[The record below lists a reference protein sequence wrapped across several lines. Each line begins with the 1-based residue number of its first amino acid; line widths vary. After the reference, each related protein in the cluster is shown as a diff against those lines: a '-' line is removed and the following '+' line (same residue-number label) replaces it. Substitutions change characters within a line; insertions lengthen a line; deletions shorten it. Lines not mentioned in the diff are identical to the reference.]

1 MLNKVLKTMFN
12 PEVSG
17 KKNKKPKLIEGGIMN
32 KKICLLVSLII
43 FFTVMCVTQ
52 LEAGWGYKRNI
63 DITYTGSALSNY
75 QVQVELTTANFVY
88 AHLASSDSDDIRFS
102 TDVTG
107 TQDPDCDY
115 WIESWVNGGDS
126 KIWVEV
132 PSITGNMTIYMYYGN
147 ASASSE
153 SSLANTFPS
162 GSFIDTF
169 ADETKIDMGA
179 SSDIAVSGGEVKLNN
194 INEIWYETYGPDGT
208 NDVVQIGNMYVARN
222 TNTAGTAY
230 NGSKNW
236 QGALDWAAGLNWL
249 EKTNWRM
256 PTIGELSTIYSNRG
270 SLGSYNKY
278 NSYWS
283 STAIDATYAW
293 SVYFDGGYQESHSKA
308 ANFYV
313 RAVRVGEGD
322 SYSSPGT
329 LYSVTIPEDISQRLA
344 VGTQLSWT
352 DTEPTNTDV
361 KYQIEYYDGTWQL
374 IPDGDLSGNS
384 AGFDTSPVDV
394 SSVKTDYGQIRL
406 KGNLSTT
413 DVSVAPS
420 IQDWTVTYYYREY
433 SSTEPGASVGNESGG
448 DYTLPVELSI
458 FTAQFIE
465 NIPTLYWS
473 TQSETDNMGWFVY
486 RNEENDFTT
495 SERISEFIE
504 GHGTTTQQ
512 QSYIYEDSIENPE
525 VGDIY
530 YYWLESIDYSGK
542 VHHYDKVAIMHI
554 SEGQDQEPPIAFP
567 LKYGL
572 QYGPNPF
579 SSNLNV
585 SYMLRKSDMVRV
597 EIYNIYGQL
606 LTEFDEGQSTADKMY
621 KLKWNGKDLYGKD
634 VSSGVLL
641 IKLIT
646 TEGSETKKAILL
658 RCKKS

>member
-1 MLNKVLKTMFN
+1 VIC
-12 PEVSG
+12 PE
-17 KKNKKPKLIEGGIMN
+17 I
-32 KKICLLVSLII
+32 
-43 FFTVMCVTQ
+43 
-52 LEAGWGYKRNI
+52 
-63 DITYTGSALSNY
+63 
-75 QVQVELTTANFVY
+75 
-88 AHLASSDSDDIRFS
+88 
-102 TDVTG
+102 
-107 TQDPDCDY
+107 
-115 WIESWVNGGDS
+115 
-126 KIWVEV
+126 
-132 PSITGNMTIYMYYGN
+132 
-147 ASASSE
+147 
-153 SSLANTFPS
+153 
-162 GSFIDTF
+162 
-169 ADETKIDMGA
+169 
-179 SSDIAVSGGEVKLNN
+179 
-194 INEIWYETYGPDGT
+194 
-208 NDVVQIGNMYVARN
+208 
-222 TNTAGTAY
+222 
-230 NGSKNW
+230 
-236 QGALDWAAGLNWL
+236 
-249 EKTNWRM
+249 
-256 PTIGELSTIYSNRG
+256 
-270 SLGSYNKY
+270 
-278 NSYWS
+278 
-283 STAIDATYAW
+283 
-293 SVYFDGGYQESHSKA
+293 
-308 ANFYV
+308 
-313 RAVRVGEGD
+313 
-322 SYSSPGT
+322 
-329 LYSVTIPEDISQRLA
+329 
-344 VGTQLSWT
+344 
-352 DTEPTNTDV
+352 
-361 KYQIEYYDGTWQL
+361 
-374 IPDGDLSGNS
+374 S

-597 EIYNIYGQL
+597 EIYNIYGHL
-606 LTEFDEGQSTADKMY
+606 LT
-621 KLKWNGKDLYGKD
+621 
-634 VSSGVLL
+634 
-641 IKLIT
+641 
-646 TEGSETKKAILL
+646 
-658 RCKKS
+658 